1 MSVSKKP
8 MVLVI
13 LDGYGYRE
21 EQQDNAIL
29 NAKTPVMDALWAKRP
44 HTLIDASGLE
54 VGLPDRQMGNSEVGH
69 VNLGAGRIV
78 YQDLTR
84 LDVEIKERTFF
95 ANPVLTNAVD
105 QAKNAG
111 KAVHIMGL
119 LSAGGVHS
127 HEDHIMAMVEL
138 AAERG
143 AEKIY
148 LHAFLDGRDTPPRSA
163 EASLKKFEDKFA
175 ALGKGRV
182 ASIVGRYYAM
192 DRDNRWDRVEK
203 AYDLMTLAQGEFQ
216 ADTAVAGLQAAYA
229 RDENDEFVKATVIR
243 AEGQADAAMED
254 GDTLIFMNFRADRA
268 REITRAFVNADFDGF
283 ARKKVVNL
291 NFVMLTEYAAD
302 IKTAVAY
309 PPASLANTFGEWM
322 AKNDKTQ
329 LRISET
335 EKYAHVTFFFNGGV
349 EEPFAGEERILIN
362 SPKVATYDLQPEMSS
377 AELTEKLVAAIES
390 GKYDTIIC
398 NYPNGDM
405 VGHTG
410 VMEAAIKAVEALD
423 NCIEQV
429 TKAVES
435 VGGQLL
441 ITADHGNAEQMRD
454 PATGQAHTAHTNLP
468 VPLIYVGE
476 KNVKAVEGGKL
487 SDIAPTMLSLMGMEI
502 PQEMTGKPLF
512 IVEKSLPMRGKA
524 INTIQQAVKPR
535 TFSVRPL
542 FYASVLSAGVL
553 LCAFSAHADDRDQL
567 KSIQADIAAKERDV
581 RQQQQQRA
589 SLLAQLK
596 AQEEAISAAARKLR
610 ETQSTL
616 DQLNAQIDEMNAS
629 IAKLEQ
635 QKASQER
642 NLAAQLDA
650 AFRQGEHTGIQLIL
664 SGEESQR
671 GQRLQAYFGYL
682 NQARQETIAELKQT
696 REQVATQKAELE
708 EKQSQQQT
716 LLYEQRAQQAK
727 LEQARNERKKTLA
740 GLESSI
746 QQGQQQLSELRA
758 NESRLRNSI
767 ARAEAAAKARAERE
781 AREAQAVRDKQQEAS
796 RKGSTYKPTE
806 SERSLMSRTGGLG
819 APRGQAYWPVRGPIL
834 HRYGERLQGEL
845 RWKGM
850 VIGASEGTEVKAI
863 ADGRVILA
871 DWLQGY
877 GLVVV
882 VEHGKGDMSLY
893 GYNQSALVSVGAQVR
908 AGQPIAL
915 VGSSGGQG
923 RPSLYFEIRRQ
934 GQAVNPQPWLG
945 R

>member
-1 MSVSKKP
+1 
-8 MVLVI
+8 
-13 LDGYGYRE
+13 
-21 EQQDNAIL
+21 
-29 NAKTPVMDALWAKRP
+29 
-44 HTLIDASGLE
+44 
-54 VGLPDRQMGNSEVGH
+54 
-69 VNLGAGRIV
+69 
-78 YQDLTR
+78 
-84 LDVEIKERTFF
+84 
-95 ANPVLTNAVD
+95 
-105 QAKNAG
+105 
-111 KAVHIMGL
+111 
-119 LSAGGVHS
+119 
-127 HEDHIMAMVEL
+127 
-138 AAERG
+138 
-143 AEKIY
+143 
-148 LHAFLDGRDTPPRSA
+148 
-163 EASLKKFEDKFA
+163 
-175 ALGKGRV
+175 
-182 ASIVGRYYAM
+182 
-192 DRDNRWDRVEK
+192 
-203 AYDLMTLAQGEFQ
+203 
-216 ADTAVAGLQAAYA
+216 
-229 RDENDEFVKATVIR
+229 
-243 AEGQADAAMED
+243 
-254 GDTLIFMNFRADRA
+254 
-268 REITRAFVNADFDGF
+268 
-283 ARKKVVNL
+283 
-291 NFVMLTEYAAD
+291 
-302 IKTAVAY
+302 
-309 PPASLANTFGEWM
+309 
-322 AKNDKTQ
+322 
-329 LRISET
+329 
-335 EKYAHVTFFFNGGV
+335 
-349 EEPFAGEERILIN
+349 
-362 SPKVATYDLQPEMSS
+362 
-377 AELTEKLVAAIES
+377 
-390 GKYDTIIC
+390 
-398 NYPNGDM
+398 
-405 VGHTG
+405 
-410 VMEAAIKAVEALD
+410 
-423 NCIEQV
+423 
-429 TKAVES
+429 
-435 VGGQLL
+435 
-441 ITADHGNAEQMRD
+441 
-454 PATGQAHTAHTNLP
+454 
-468 VPLIYVGE
+468 
-476 KNVKAVEGGKL
+476 
-487 SDIAPTMLSLMGMEI
+487 
-502 PQEMTGKPLF
+502 
-512 IVEKSLPMRGKA
+512 MRGKA
-524 INTIQQAVKPR
+524 INTIQQAVKLK

-767 ARAEAAAKARAERE
+767 ARAERE

>member
-1 MSVSKKP
+1 
-8 MVLVI
+8 
-13 LDGYGYRE
+13 
-21 EQQDNAIL
+21 
-29 NAKTPVMDALWAKRP
+29 
-44 HTLIDASGLE
+44 
-54 VGLPDRQMGNSEVGH
+54 
-69 VNLGAGRIV
+69 
-78 YQDLTR
+78 
-84 LDVEIKERTFF
+84 
-95 ANPVLTNAVD
+95 
-105 QAKNAG
+105 
-111 KAVHIMGL
+111 
-119 LSAGGVHS
+119 
-127 HEDHIMAMVEL
+127 
-138 AAERG
+138 
-143 AEKIY
+143 
-148 LHAFLDGRDTPPRSA
+148 
-163 EASLKKFEDKFA
+163 
-175 ALGKGRV
+175 
-182 ASIVGRYYAM
+182 
-192 DRDNRWDRVEK
+192 
-203 AYDLMTLAQGEFQ
+203 
-216 ADTAVAGLQAAYA
+216 
-229 RDENDEFVKATVIR
+229 
-243 AEGQADAAMED
+243 
-254 GDTLIFMNFRADRA
+254 
-268 REITRAFVNADFDGF
+268 
-283 ARKKVVNL
+283 
-291 NFVMLTEYAAD
+291 
-302 IKTAVAY
+302 
-309 PPASLANTFGEWM
+309 
-322 AKNDKTQ
+322 
-329 LRISET
+329 
-335 EKYAHVTFFFNGGV
+335 
-349 EEPFAGEERILIN
+349 
-362 SPKVATYDLQPEMSS
+362 
-377 AELTEKLVAAIES
+377 
-390 GKYDTIIC
+390 
-398 NYPNGDM
+398 
-405 VGHTG
+405 
-410 VMEAAIKAVEALD
+410 
-423 NCIEQV
+423 
-429 TKAVES
+429 
-435 VGGQLL
+435 
-441 ITADHGNAEQMRD
+441 
-454 PATGQAHTAHTNLP
+454 
-468 VPLIYVGE
+468 
-476 KNVKAVEGGKL
+476 
-487 SDIAPTMLSLMGMEI
+487 
-502 PQEMTGKPLF
+502 
-512 IVEKSLPMRGKA
+512 MRGKA

-567 KSIQADIAAKERDV
+567 KSIQADIAAKERAV

-610 ETQSTL
+610 ETQNTL
-616 DQLNAQIDEMNAS
+616 EQLNAQIDEMNAS

-635 QKASQER
+635 QKAIQER

-696 REQVATQKAELE
+696 REQVASQKAELE

-781 AREAQAVRDKQQEAS
+781 AS
-796 RKGSTYKPTE
+796 RKGTTYKPTE